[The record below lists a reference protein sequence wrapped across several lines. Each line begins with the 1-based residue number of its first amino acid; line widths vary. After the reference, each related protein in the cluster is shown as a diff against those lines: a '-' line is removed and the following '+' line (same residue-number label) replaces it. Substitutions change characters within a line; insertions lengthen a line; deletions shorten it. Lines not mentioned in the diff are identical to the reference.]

1 MTVALY
7 ATIWIALALFVVG
20 EAGKR
25 SPDAYVARRFAWP
38 LWFSGAI
45 LCALHIVIAF
55 AGRHGWSHDAAVRDT
70 ARQTA
75 AVYGIGWDGGIYV
88 NYLFVAV
95 WTIEAWWWRAR
106 PEQYFARP
114 QALTWTLRI
123 FYLVVIVNAAVVF
136 AGVSGRAAGIPL
148 VAALV
153 WLWRPQFSGALLSR
167 R

>member
-25 SPDAYVARRFAWP
+25 SPDARMARRFAWP

-75 AVYGIGWDGGIYV
+75 AVYGIGWTGAIYV

-95 WTIEAWWWRAR
+95 WTIEAWWWRVRPAQYVAR
-106 PEQYFARP
+106 PR
-114 QALTWTLRI
+114 ALTWTLRI

-136 AGVSGRAAGIPL
+136 AGVPGRAAGILL

-153 WLWRPQFSGALLSR
+153 WLWRPQFNRALLSR